1 MGLFFFAMPGIWG
14 APLEDPPKPDGMLGA
29 FIEGTLGG
37 SFPGILGPAEDL
49 AVAGGDATFFSSFLA
64 TGAAFGVI

>member
-1 MGLFFFAMPGIWG
+1 
-14 APLEDPPKPDGMLGA
+14 MLGA

-49 AVAGGDATFFSSFLA
+49 AVAGGDATFFSSFLD
-64 TGAAFGVI
+64 TVSAFGVTEG